1 MEPVGQVIR
10 DFVTENFFVPDAGA
24 IKGDTSL
31 LDAGIVDSTGVL
43 EMVEFLEQRFSIK
56 IEDAELLPENL
67 DSIDRMVA
75 LVARK
80 TSRAA

>member
-1 MEPVGQVIR
+1 MEPVGQVIK
-10 DFVTENFFVPDAGA
+10 DFVTENFFVPDAGT
-24 IKGDTSL
+24 IQGDTSL

-56 IEDAELLPENL
+56 IEDTELLPDNL